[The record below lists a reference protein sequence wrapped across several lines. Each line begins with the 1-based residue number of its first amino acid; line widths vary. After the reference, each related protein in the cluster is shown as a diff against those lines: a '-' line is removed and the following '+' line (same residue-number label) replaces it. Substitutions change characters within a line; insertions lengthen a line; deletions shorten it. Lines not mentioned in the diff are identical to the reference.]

1 MTEINWAAAGDEALR
16 NLISLLRIDTTNP
29 PGNELEAMRWVAGIL
44 EAEGLEPVIL
54 ESAPGRGN
62 LVCRLKGAGRRG
74 ALVLDAHLDVVPVE
88 GQEWTR
94 PPFEGKVTDGFVWG
108 RGALDMKHMAA
119 MSIQAMILAKRHN
132 LPLEGDLVLVLTADE
147 EAGGEFG
154 ARWLAREHPELLEAE
169 YALGEVGGLTLH
181 VKDTRLY
188 PVMVAEKG
196 LLWLKLRVR
205 GDGGHG
211 SIPRPGAVPERAAEL
226 VRRLARKRFPVQ
238 PNEAV
243 SCFLDAL
250 GDAMGLPT
258 KMVLKLIQVPGIGHW
273 ILRNVVREPE
283 RAASLA
289 ALLSNTANPTVVQGG
304 SSVNVVPSEVE
315 IKVDCRL
322 LPGTV
327 PERFADQIQALVGPD
342 VEVEIIQQH
351 MGATVT
357 MDNPL
362 YRCIEAVMAVHEP
375 GAKVVPY
382 MISGFTNGHAY
393 LPLGVKYMGFTP
405 VVLPPGMEFNQLFHA
420 ADERVP
426 VDGFKWGVR
435 VLYEIVA
442 RHLRSQMSPTN

>member
-1 MTEINWAAAGDEALR
+1 MTDIHWGAAGDEALH
-16 NLISLLRIDTTNP
+16 NLVTLLRMDTTNP
-29 PGNELEAMRWVAGIL
+29 PGNELAAVRWAAGLL
-44 EAEGLEPVIL
+44 EAEGLEPVVL

-62 LVCRLKGAGRRG
+62 LVCRLKGTGRKG
-74 ALVLDAHLDVVPVE
+74 ALLLDAHVDVVPTE

-94 PPFEGKVTDGFVWG
+94 PPFEGKITDGFVWG

-119 MSIQAMILAKRHN
+119 MSLQVMLLAKRHR

-147 EAGGEFG
+147 EAGGELG

-169 YALGEVGGLTLH
+169 YALGEVGGMTLH

-196 LLWLKLRVR
+196 LLWLRLRVR

-211 SIPRPGAVPERAAEL
+211 SIPRRGGATERAADL
-226 VRRLARKRFPVQ
+226 VRLLARKRFPIE

-243 SCFLDAL
+243 RRFLDAM
-250 GDAMGLPT
+250 GDAMGLPS
-258 KMVLKLIQVPGIGHW
+258 KMVLKLIQVPGIGHG
-273 ILRNVVREPE
+273 ILRNVVRDPR
-283 RAASLA
+283 RASTLA
-289 ALLSNTANPTVVQGG
+289 ALLSHTVNPTVMRGG
-304 SSVNVVPSEVE
+304 ANVNVVPSEVE

-327 PERFADQIQALVGPD
+327 PERFLERIQALVGPD
-342 VEVEIIQQH
+342 VELEVLQRH
-351 MGATVT
+351 MGTSVS

-362 YRCIEAVMAVHEP
+362 YHCIESVVAAHEP
-375 GAKVVPY
+375 GAKVVPF

-393 LPLGVKYMGFTP
+393 LPLGIKYMGFTP
-405 VVLPPGMEFNQLFHA
+405 AVLPPGMDFNELFHA
-420 ADERVP
+420 PDERIP

-435 VLYEIVA
+435 VLYEVVA
-442 RHLRSQMSPTN
+442 KHLRG

>member
-16 NLISLLRIDTTNP
+16 NLVTLLRFDTTNP
-29 PGNELEAMRWVAGIL
+29 PGNELEAIRWVAGVL
-44 EAEGLEPVIL
+44 EAEGLEPVVL

-62 LVCRLKGAGRRG
+62 LVCRLKGTGRKG
-74 ALVLDAHLDVVPVE
+74 ALLLDAHLDVVPVE

-94 PPFEGKVTDGFVWG
+94 PPFEGKITDGFVWG

-119 MSIQAMILAKRHN
+119 MSLQVMLLAKRHRI
-132 LPLEGDLVLVLTADE
+132 PLDGDLVLVLTADE
-147 EAGGEFG
+147 EAGGELG
-154 ARWLAREHPELLEAE
+154 ARWLAREHPELLDGE

-181 VKDTRLY
+181 VKATRLY

-205 GDGGHG
+205 GAGGHG
-211 SIPRPGAVPERAAEL
+211 SIPRRGSAPERAAGL
-226 VRRLARKRFPVQ
+226 VRQLARKRFPVE

-243 SCFLDAL
+243 KRFLGAL
-250 GDAMGLPT
+250 GDAMGLPS
-258 KMVLKLIQVPGIGHW
+258 KMVLKLIQVPWVGHG
-273 ILRNVVREPE
+273 ILRSVVREPE

-289 ALLSNTANPTVVQGG
+289 ALLSHTVNPTVMQGG
-304 SSVNVVPSEVE
+304 SSVNVIPSEVE

-322 LPGTV
+322 LPGMV
-327 PERFADQIQALVGPD
+327 PERFVERIQALVGPD
-342 VEVEIIQQH
+342 VEIEILQQH
-351 MGATVT
+351 MGTTVA

-375 GAKVVPY
+375 GAKVVPF

-405 VVLPPGMEFNQLFHA
+405 VVLPPGLEFNQLFHA
-420 ADERVP
+420 PDERIP

-435 VLYEIVA
+435 VLHEVVTK
-442 RHLRSQMSPTN
+442 HLRAHRSS